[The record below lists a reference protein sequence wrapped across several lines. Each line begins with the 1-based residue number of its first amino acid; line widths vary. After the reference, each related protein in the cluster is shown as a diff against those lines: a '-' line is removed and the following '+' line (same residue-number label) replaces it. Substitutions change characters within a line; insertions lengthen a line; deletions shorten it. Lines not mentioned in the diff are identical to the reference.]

1 MNDHTIIND
10 KTIDR
15 RQKILEILYLQS
27 QVKVNDLSKIFNV
40 SEVTIR
46 NDLSQLEAK
55 RMLIKTRG
63 GALKST
69 NVGLDPNLEIKKNQN
84 LKEKQLIGIAASKLI
99 NDGDTIIL
107 DSGTTTVEVAK
118 NLQRFNDLTII
129 TNALN
134 IVNELIQYPNFKVI
148 IPGGI
153 LRRKSLSLIGHS
165 AETTL
170 RNYYC
175 DKIIMGIDG
184 IDVKYGI
191 TTPNIEEAN
200 LNKTMIE
207 ISRELIVV
215 ADSSKFGRR
224 SLAFISKIDR
234 IKTLV
239 TDKKISDIDLKKL
252 KEAGVHV
259 IVV

>member
-1 MNDHTIIND
+1 MNYNTIND
-10 KTIDR
+10 NTIDR
-15 RQKILEILYLQS
+15 RQKILEIINQQN

-55 RMLIKTRG
+55 HMLIKTRG
-63 GALKST
+63 GALKSQ
-69 NVGLDPNLEIKKNQN
+69 NVGLDPNLEIKKSQN
-84 LKEKQLIGIAASKLI
+84 LKEKQLIGIATSKLI

-107 DSGTTTVEVAK
+107 DSGTTTLEVAK
-118 NLQRFNDLTII
+118 NLQKFNELTII

-134 IVNELIQYPNFKVI
+134 IVSELIQYPNFNVI

-165 AETTL
+165 AESTL
-170 RNYYC
+170 KNYYC
-175 DKIIMGIDG
+175 DKLIMGIDG
-184 IDVKYGI
+184 IDLKYGI

-207 ISRELIVV
+207 IARELIVV
-215 ADSSKFGRR
+215 ADSSKFGKR
-224 SLAFISKIDR
+224 SLAFISKIDI

-239 TDKKISDIDLKKL
+239 TDKKISEVDLKKL
-252 KEAGVHV
+252 NEVGVHV